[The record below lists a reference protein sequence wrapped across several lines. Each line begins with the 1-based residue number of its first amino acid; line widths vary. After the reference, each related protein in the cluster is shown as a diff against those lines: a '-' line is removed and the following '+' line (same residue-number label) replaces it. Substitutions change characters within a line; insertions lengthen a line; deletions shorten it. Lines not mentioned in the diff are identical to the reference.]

1 MVAKCN
7 LQLSRPPAATG
18 AGGQG
23 FECRHRV
30 APWLPPPPLELLPLA
45 LPVLT
50 PLLTQ
55 LPWEPQLRQR
65 LLRERL
71 LRKKLLLERLLLERR
86 LLERLLLTRL
96 SPKLWRRRSRPR
108 GGVPPGCCR
117 RSPGGPL
124 LG

>member
-23 FECRHRV
+23 FECRHRA

-71 LRKKLLLERLLLERR
+71 LRKKLLLERR
-86 LLERLLLTRL
+86 LLTRL